1 MDKVSM
7 LIDRVMLD
15 LQQHASP
22 DEKAIIKYTNAN
34 AMHLKIVNG
43 IEYDE
48 AEIEKTLRHIKS
60 QFVYRMDIGALFE
73 SEDYKPWL
81 ENRQGDIQE
90 KNGWYYWERYRK
102 HLLTT
107 KNFPPNIVRRLDEI
121 TDKILDRLE
130 DPAKEGAWARRGLV
144 VGHVQSGKTANY
156 AGVICKAA
164 DAGYQVI
171 IVLAGLLNSLRDQTQ
186 ERLDSD
192 FMGFCTRMKDYV
204 GASRFD
210 KSRRPIY
217 FTTSIEDFKKQ
228 TANSFGMELDAVNEP
243 VLFVLKKN
251 RSTLENLHKWLLEHN
266 RHNLRDK
273 SMLLIDDEADHASI
287 NTNKDDKSPT
297 AINRAI
303 RDLLYIFDKSSFVGY
318 TATPFANIFIDPDS
332 EDEMKDGK
340 LYKDLFPRDFIL
352 SLDPPDNYVGPH
364 RLFTSDGDLDC
375 IREID
380 DNEDLLPIRHKID
393 LTPEVLPDSL
403 TRAIECFILAK
414 AIRLLRG
421 QRGKHYS
428 MMVNASRFT
437 GVQDLL
443 KGLILER
450 VKAMRSAIGNYASLS
465 PEEALKNKEIRALNI
480 AWQYEFKGAG
490 FIWEQVQGALKES
503 IDPATVISV
512 NGGPTGE
519 KLDYRDS
526 EYPNGRTIIAVGG
539 LGLSRGLTL
548 EGLLVSYF
556 LRNSVM
562 YDTLMQMGR
571 WFGYR
576 NGYEDL
582 CRIFMT
588 GQAESWYSHISEAT
602 EELRDD
608 FRAMEKLK
616 LTPLD
621 FGLRVRSH
629 PTALIVT
636 ARNKM
641 RKGIQ
646 VPHKI
651 SLDGRLIE
659 TTALS
664 SAEGVIVDNLKLT
677 DSFVKSIQEDTS
689 ISYKPTPIGHLWS
702 DVSLEHLASYVE
714 NFTNHPES
722 FYTVYYKP
730 LIEQLNALKGEY
742 SHGLVLLRTLAP
754 KPDDP
759 PLNLGEGLTGRPASR
774 SGKTAQVENGF
785 VSFKKKARLGESI
798 DETAGV
804 PKEAVEEIKN
814 ANRGKTIN
822 PRLYR
827 EAPGKKP
834 LLIIHPL
841 QIEGLESDLI
851 VGYGLSFP
859 GSSDSRRP
867 QKLVEYVVNIPYWNK
882 AYGDTLDD
890 DEEDSL

>member
-1 MDKVSM
+1 MNKASM

-15 LQQHASP
+15 LQKHASP
-22 DEKAIIKYTNAN
+22 DEEAIVKYTKAN
-34 AMHLKIVNG
+34 ALHLQIVDG
-43 IEYDE
+43 IEYTE
-48 AEIEKTLRHIKS
+48 AELEEVLRHIKS
-60 QFVYRMDIGALFE
+60 QFVYRMEIGALFE

-81 ENRQGDIQE
+81 EQRQGDIE
-90 KNGWYYWERYRK
+90 WYYWERYRK

-107 KNFPPNIVRRLDEI
+107 KSFPPKVVRSLDEI

-130 DPAKEGAWARRGLV
+130 DPAKEGGWARRGLV

-156 AGVICKAA
+156 AGVVCKAA

-171 IVLAGLLNSLRDQTQ
+171 IVLAGLLNSLRNQTQ
-186 ERLDSD
+186 ERLDTD
-192 FMGFCTRMKDYV
+192 FMGYCTRLKDHV

-210 KSRRPIY
+210 KSRTPIY
-217 FTTSIEDFKKQ
+217 FTTSVEDFKKQ
-228 TANSFGMELDAVNEP
+228 TANSFGMKLDAVNEP

-251 RSTLENLHKWLLEHN
+251 KSTLENLHKWLLEHN

-303 RDLLYIFDKSSFVGY
+303 RDLLSIFDKSSFVGY

-332 EDEMKDGK
+332 EDEMKNGD

-364 RLFTSDGDLDC
+364 RIFRSEGDLDC

-380 DNEDLLPIRHKID
+380 DNEDVLHIKHKID
-393 LTPEVLPDSL
+393 FTPEILPDSL
-403 TRAIECFILAK
+403 HRAIECFFIAK
-414 AIRLLRG
+414 AVRLLRG
-421 QRGKHYS
+421 QHGKHHS

-437 GVQDLL
+437 RVQDEL

-450 VKAMRSAIGNYASLS
+450 VKALRSAIGNYASL
-465 PEEALKNKEIRALNI
+465 PTEEAIRNEEIRHLHQT
-480 AWQYEFKGAG
+480 WELEFEDSG
-490 FIWEQVQGALKES
+490 FSWEDIQGALKDS
-503 IDPATVISV
+503 IDPARVISV
-512 NGGPTGE
+512 NSASQDV
-519 KLDYRDS
+519 LDYSSTD
-526 EYPNGRTIIAVGG
+526 YPDGRTVIAVGG

-576 NGYEDL
+576 DGYADL

-588 GQAESWYSHISEAT
+588 GQAESWYSHIAEAT
-602 EELRDD
+602 EELRED

-616 LTPLD
+616 LTPVD

-659 TTALS
+659 TTALAS
-664 SAEGVIVDNLKLT
+664 NEEIIEENIKLT
-677 DSFVKSIQEDTS
+677 DSFITS
-689 ISYKPTPIGHLWS
+689 MQGDGDITYERTPIGHLWS
-702 DVSLEHLASYVE
+702 GVNLDQLASYIE
-714 NFTNHPES
+714 NFNNHPES
-722 FYTVYYKP
+722 FYTFYPKP
-730 LIEQLNALKGEY
+730 LIEQLNSLQSEY
-742 SHGLVLLRTLAP
+742 PHGYVLLRTLAP
-754 KPDDP
+754 KPDDGKLP
-759 PLNLGEGLTGRPASR
+759 FGNGLTGTGAYR
-774 SGKTAQVENGF
+774 SEKMAQLEKTF
-785 VSFKKKARLGESI
+785 VSFKKKARMGESI
-798 DETAGV
+798 DETAGL
-804 PKEAVEEIKN
+804 PAEEIEAIKN
-814 ANRGKTIN
+814 ANKGKTIN

-841 QIEGLESDLI
+841 RVEGIEKDFV

-859 GSSDSRRP
+859 GSADSRRP
-867 QKLVEYVVNIPYWNK
+867 QKLVEYIVNIPYWKN
-882 AYGDTLDD
+882 AYGDTLD
-890 DEEDSL
+890 EEEENSL

>member
-1 MDKVSM
+1 MDKSSK

-15 LQQHASP
+15 LQQHESP
-22 DEKAIIKYTNAN
+22 DEEAIVRYTNAN
-34 AMHLKIVNG
+34 AMHLKIVDG
-43 IEYDE
+43 IEFEE
-48 AEIEKTLRHIKS
+48 AELEEVLRHIKS
-60 QFVYRMDIGALFE
+60 QFVHRMNIGTFFE
-73 SEDYKPWL
+73 SKDFKPWL
-81 ENRQGDIQE
+81 QDRQGDI
-90 KNGWYYWERYRK
+90 NWYYWERYRK

-107 KNFPPNIVRRLDEI
+107 KSFPPKVVRSLDEI

-130 DPAKEGAWARRGLV
+130 NPIKEGAWARRGMV

-192 FMGFCTRMKDYV
+192 FMGFCTRLKEYV

-210 KSRRPIY
+210 NSRRPIY
-217 FTTSIEDFKKQ
+217 FTTSVEDFKKK
-228 TANSFGMELDAVNEP
+228 TANSIGMQLDAVNEP

-251 RSTLENLHKWLLEHN
+251 KSTLENLHKWLLEHN

-287 NTNKDDKSPT
+287 NTNNDDKSPT

-303 RDLLYIFDKSSFVGY
+303 RDLLSIFDKSSFVGY
-318 TATPFANIFIDPDS
+318 TATPFANIFIDPDN
-332 EDEMKDGK
+332 EDEMKNGE
-340 LYKDLFPRDFIL
+340 LYKDLFPRNFIL

-364 RLFTSDGDLDC
+364 RLFTSEGDLDC

-380 DNEDLLPIRHKID
+380 DSEDLLPISHKID
-393 LTPEVLPDSL
+393 FTPEVLPESL
-403 TRAIECFILAK
+403 NRAIKCFFLAK

-421 QRGKHYS
+421 QHGKHYS

-437 GVQDLL
+437 RVQDEL

-450 VKAMRSAIGNYASLS
+450 VKSLRNAVGNYASL
-465 PEEALKNKEIRALNI
+465 PPADALKNGEINTLNVE
-480 AWQYEFKGAG
+480 WQHEFTDAG
-490 FIWEQVQGALKES
+490 YTWEQVQGALKES

-512 NGGPTGE
+512 NGGLFGE
-519 KLDYRDS
+519 KLDYRES

-582 CRIFMT
+582 CRIYMT
-588 GQAESWYSHISEAT
+588 GLAASWYSHITEAT
-602 EELRDD
+602 EELRED
-608 FRAMEKLK
+608 FRAMEKQK

-664 SAEGVIVDNLKLT
+664 FSEEIKRENLKLT
-677 DSFVKSIQEDTS
+677 DSFISSLQGDSE
-689 ISYKPTPIGHLWS
+689 ISYERTQIGHLWS
-702 DVSLEHLASYVE
+702 NVALGNLAGYVE
-714 NFTNHPES
+714 NFINHPES
-722 FYTVYYKP
+722 FYTIYCKP
-730 LIEQLNALKGEY
+730 LVEQLEALKRE
-742 SHGLVLLRTLAP
+742 HPQGLVLVRTLAP
-754 KPDDP
+754 KANDP
-759 PLNLGEGLTGRPASR
+759 PLNFGEGLTGKLAFR
-774 SGKTAQVENGF
+774 SEKTAQIENGF

-798 DETAGV
+798 DETAGLA
-804 PKEAVEEIKN
+804 PEEIENIKN
-814 ANRGKTIN
+814 TNKGKTIN

-827 EAPGKKP
+827 EAPSKKP

-841 QIEGLESDLI
+841 QIEALESDLI
-851 VGYGLSFP
+851 IGYGLSFP
-859 GSSDSRRP
+859 GLANSRRP
-867 QKLVEYVVNIPYWNK
+867 KKLVEYVVNIPYWKN
-882 AYGDTLDD
+882 AYIDTLDE
-890 DEEDSL
+890 DEEGAL

>member
-1 MDKVSM
+1 MNKASL

-22 DEKAIIKYTNAN
+22 DEEAIKKYVKAN
-34 AMHLKIVNG
+34 AIHLQLVDG
-43 IEYDE
+43 VEFDE
-48 AEIEKTLRHIKS
+48 AEIEEALRYIKS
-60 QFVYRMDIGALFE
+60 QFVYRMTIGALFE
-73 SEDYKPWL
+73 SENYKPWL
-81 ENRQGDIQE
+81 EKRQGDI
-90 KNGWYYWERYRK
+90 NWYYWERYRK

-107 KNFPPNIVRRLDEI
+107 KGFPPKIVRSLDEI
-121 TDKILDRLE
+121 TDKIVDRLE
-130 DPAKEGAWARRGLV
+130 DPAKDGAWDRRGLV

-171 IVLAGLLNSLRDQTQ
+171 IVLAGLLNSLRNQTQ

-192 FMGFCTRMKDYV
+192 FMGYCTRLKDHV

-210 KSRRPIY
+210 KSRTPIY
-217 FTTSIEDFKKQ
+217 FTTSVEDFKKQ
-228 TANSFGMELDAVNEP
+228 SANSFGMKLDAVNEP

-251 RSTLENLHKWLLEHN
+251 KSTLENLHKWLQEHN

-303 RDLLYIFDKSSFVGY
+303 RNLLSIFDKSSFVGY

-332 EDEMKDGK
+332 EDEMKSGD

-364 RLFTSDGDLDC
+364 RIFTSEGGLDC
-375 IREID
+375 IREIN
-380 DNEDLLPIRHKID
+380 DNEDVLNIKHKID
-393 LTPEVLPDSL
+393 FTPEILPASL
-403 TRAIECFILAK
+403 QRAIECFFIAK

-421 QRGKHYS
+421 QHGKHHS
-428 MMVNASRFT
+428 MLVNASRFT
-437 GVQDLL
+437 RVQDEL
-443 KGLILER
+443 KGLVLER
-450 VKAMRSAIGNYASLS
+450 VKALRSAIGNYASLP
-465 PEEALKNKEIRALNI
+465 PEEACGNDEIQSLHEC
-480 AWQYEFKGAG
+480 WQEEFSHAG
-490 FIWEQVQGALKES
+490 CSWKDVQNALKES
-503 IDPATVISV
+503 IDPARVISV
-512 NGGPTGE
+512 NSTSQDV
-519 KLDYRDS
+519 LDYS
-526 EYPNGRTIIAVGG
+526 STNYPDGRTVIAVGG

-576 NGYEDL
+576 DGYADL

-588 GQAESWYSHISEAT
+588 GQAESWYSHIAEAT
-602 EELRDD
+602 EELRED
-608 FRAMEKLK
+608 FRTMEKLK
-616 LTPLD
+616 LTPVD

-664 SAEGVIVDNLKLT
+664 STEEVIEDNIKLT
-677 DSFVKSIQEDTS
+677 GSFISSIQEDDS
-689 ISYKPTPIGHLWS
+689 IAYERISIGHLWS
-702 DVSLEHLASYVE
+702 GVCLDQLASYIE

-722 FYTVYYKP
+722 FYTFYHKA
-730 LIEQLNALKGEY
+730 LIEQLNMLRSDY
-742 SHGLVLLRTLAP
+742 PNGLVLIKTLSQ

-759 PLNLGEGLTGRPASR
+759 ELTFGKGLTGIPAHR
-774 SGKTAQVENGF
+774 SDKTAQVENGF

-798 DETAGV
+798 DESAGLPAEV
-804 PKEAVEEIKN
+804 VEAIKSTN
-814 ANRGKTIN
+814 KGKTIN

-827 EAPGKKP
+827 VAPGKKP

-841 QIEGLESDLI
+841 RIDKLGRDLI

-859 GSSDSRRP
+859 GSADSRRP
-867 QKLVEYVVNIPYWNK
+867 QKLVEYVVNIPYPVFLLTQVK
-882 AYGDTLDD
+882 TPS
-890 DEEDSL
+890 SLTSL